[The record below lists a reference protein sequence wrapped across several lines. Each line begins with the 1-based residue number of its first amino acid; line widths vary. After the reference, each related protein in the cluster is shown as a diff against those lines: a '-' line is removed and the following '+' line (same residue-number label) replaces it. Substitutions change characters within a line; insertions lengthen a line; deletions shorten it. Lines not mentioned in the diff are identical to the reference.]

1 MYVCNLVTADL
12 KQPGRQHAISHALN
26 KRSAGQIEGECNTG
40 VSRDQ
45 YGIRKETVK
54 GGSRSVFD
62 KYEVKGHSS
71 ELGER

>member
-1 MYVCNLVTADL
+1 MLC
-12 KQPGRQHAISHALN
+12 
-26 KRSAGQIEGECNTG
+26 IEGECNTG
-40 VSRDQ
+40 SVSRDQ
-45 YGIRKETVK
+45 HGIHKETVE

>member
-1 MYVCNLVTADL
+1 MLYHMRRTRGVQGIVLC
-12 KQPGRQHAISHALN
+12 
-26 KRSAGQIEGECNTG
+26 IEGEYHPG

-45 YGIRKETVK
+45 HGLHKETVK
-54 GGSRSVFD
+54 GGGSRSVFD